1 MRSTVVGL
9 GLTLIMAAAVAAW
22 DAAVP
27 ARAETQPAA
36 CPPLQLSDIEDYV
49 DVKAPVAVVRRRV
62 AECGLGFTFDKTAED
77 RLRTLGAQADL
88 IAMLTNLG
96 RAGLDVRSTPPGATV
111 TVDGQRRGTTPLT
124 LSDLAPGAHKVLLSF
139 EGYLDNASEV
149 TTKAGDTERIER
161 NLTRAPAQG
170 AAPAVAAPKGGS
182 KLPWIIGGV
191 AAVGGGAAI
200 ALSGGGGG
208 DGGGG
213 GGGGTTTT
221 IPATTVNISR
231 TAFVF
236 GFAGGSLQADVTCS
250 AGTCSWTFGSIPSF
264 LTVQPASGSGN
275 TTVTVR
281 ADANTVENGST
292 NTRSAVFTVGS
303 VNLTASQDGLT
314 CANTVATRDNLTS
327 VGNGGTANAPQND
340 RFFTIVTAAECRW
353 TARTSTSWMT
363 FRENGAMAVSGTG
376 VRVGE
381 DAAGTK
387 LAVAFQQN
395 TGARR
400 SGTITI
406 ASSNFSVIQCASTET
421 SC

>member
-1 MRSTVVGL
+1 MNRTVVGL
-9 GLTLIMAAAVAAW
+9 GLTLMMATAVASW
-22 DAAVP
+22 DAEVP
-27 ARAETQPAA
+27 ARAATQPAA

-62 AECGLGFTFDKTAED
+62 AECGLGFAFDKSAED

-96 RAGLDVRSTPPGATV
+96 RAGLEVRSTPPGATV

-200 ALSGGGGG
+200 ALSGGGG

-213 GGGGTTTT
+213 GGGPTTTTT
-221 IPATTVNISR
+221 IPSSSVNISR
-231 TAFVF
+231 TAFAY
-236 GFAGGSLQADVTCS
+236 GFAGGSLQADVTCTGS
-250 AGTCSWTFGSIPSF
+250 CSWTFGGIPSW
-264 LTVQPASGSGN
+264 LTVQPASGSSN
-275 TTVTVR
+275 TTVTLR
-281 ADANTVENGST
+281 ADANTSENGST
-292 NTRSAVFTVGS
+292 NTRSAVLTVGS
-303 VNLTASQDGLT
+303 SNLTASQDGLT
-314 CANTVATRDNLTS
+314 CTNTVATRDNLTS
-327 VGNGGTANAPQND
+327 VGNGGTVNAPQND
-340 RFFTIVTAAECRW
+340 RFFTIQTAAECRW
-353 TARTSTSWMT
+353 TARTSTSWIY
-363 FRENGAMAVSGTG
+363 FRENGATTISGTG

-381 DAAGTK
+381 DAAGAK
-387 LAVAFQQN
+387 LAVVFQQN

-400 SGTITI
+400 TGTITI

>member
-27 ARAETQPAA
+27 ARADTQPAA

-49 DVKAPVAVVRRRV
+49 EVKAPVAVVRRRV

-88 IAMLTNLG
+88 VAMLTNLG

-111 TVDGQRRGTTPLT
+111 TVDGQRRGTTPLV
-124 LSDLAPGAHKVLLSF
+124 LSDLAPGAHKILLSF

-208 DGGGG
+208 GGEST
-213 GGGGTTTT
+213 TTTT
-221 IPATTVNISR
+221 IPTPTVSISR
-231 TAFVF
+231 TAFTF

-250 AGTCSWTFGSIPSF
+250 AGTCSWAFGSIPSW

-281 ADANTVENGST
+281 ADANTAENGST
-292 NTRSAVFTVGS
+292 STRSAVFTIAS
-303 VNLTASQDGLT
+303 VNLTASQDGLA

-327 VGNGGTANAPQND
+327 VGNGGTVNAPQND

-376 VRVGE
+376 VRVAE
-381 DAAGTK
+381 DAAGAK
-387 LAVAFQQN
+387 LAVVFQQN

-400 SGTITI
+400 TGTITV

>member
-1 MRSTVVGL
+1 MRSTFVGL
-9 GLTLIMAAAVAAW
+9 GLTLMMATAVASW
-22 DAAVP
+22 DATVP
-27 ARAETQPAA
+27 ARAATQPAA

-62 AECGLGFTFDKTAED
+62 AECGLGFAFDKTAED

-96 RAGLDVRSTPPGATV
+96 RAGLEVRSTPAGATV

-124 LSDLAPGAHKVLLSF
+124 LNDLAPGAHKLLLSF

-161 NLTRAPAQG
+161 NLTRTPAQ

-200 ALSGGGGG
+200 ALGGGGG
-208 DGGGG
+208 DKGTSTAPTSTP
-213 GGGGTTTT
+213 TTTT
-221 IPATTVNISR
+221 VPVSSVNISR
-231 TAFVF
+231 TAFTF
-236 GFAGGSLQADVTCS
+236 GFAGGSLQADVTC
-250 AGTCSWTFGSIPSF
+250 AGCSWAFGGIPSWF
-264 LTVQPASGSGN
+264 TVQPASGTGN
-275 TTVTVR
+275 NTVTVR
-281 ADANTVENGST
+281 ADANTAENGST
-292 NTRSAVFTVGS
+292 NTRSVVFTVGS
-303 VNLTASQDGLT
+303 TNLTASQDGLT
-314 CANTVATRDNLTS
+314 CTNTVATRDNLTS
-327 VGNGGTANAPQND
+327 VGNGGTVNAAQND

-353 TARTSTSWMT
+353 TGRTSTSWMT
-363 FRENGAMAVSGTG
+363 FRENGATTVSGTG
-376 VRVGE
+376 PRVGE
-381 DAAGTK
+381 DNAGTK
-387 LAVAFQQN
+387 LAVVFQPN

-400 SGTITI
+400 TGTITI
-406 ASSNFSVIQCASTET
+406 ASTNFSVIQCASTET